1 MSLQKLFVELSSLFD
16 GSNTIDA
23 AAQEALLSADCRN
36 NAQDANSASP
46 DTSLL
51 PEPFLNIMSET
62 NAHPVCATIAQIPF
76 QWAPP
81 QTSGDALYI
90 QHSLAKVHV
99 ELLGPGGLVESDQV
113 RIGLYGMLP
122 DAEYGIRTHPAE
134 ELYVMLAGEVYWKRD
149 TDPYLL
155 HMPGERSHHPSMMEH
170 ANKTTDK
177 AFMSIYVWHG
187 DIATDNYR
195 YTGKPS

>member
-81 QTSGDALYI
+81 QTSGD
-90 QHSLAKVHV
+90 
-99 ELLGPGGLVESDQV
+99 
-113 RIGLYGMLP
+113 LYGMLP